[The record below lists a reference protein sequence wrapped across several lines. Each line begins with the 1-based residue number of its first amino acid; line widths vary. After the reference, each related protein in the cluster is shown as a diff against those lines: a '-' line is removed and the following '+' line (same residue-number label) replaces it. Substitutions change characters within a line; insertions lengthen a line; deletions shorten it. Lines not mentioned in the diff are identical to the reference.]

1 MLSQVIDINE
11 MQYIPSITKTI
22 AKRLKKEYEDL
33 INCTEDITIKY
44 TNNKEIVFII
54 SKIEDASL
62 NVYSFTMPPNYPFS
76 PPRILINDKTY
87 GEFLNIHSIRFKK
100 VLRYLT
106 GIECLCCHSYNCR
119 DNWSPALS
127 LNHIIQ
133 ESNKYRVTKNN
144 IKIKLL
150 ADKIKDKYLIDDI
163 DLDSWLFDIKI
174 SLPANLIYR

>member
-11 MQYIPSITKTI
+11 MQYIPSITKKI

-33 INCTEDITIKY
+33 INCAEDITIKY

-54 SKIEDASL
+54 SKIEDNSL
-62 NVYSFTMPPNYPFS
+62 NVYSFTLPPNYPFS
-76 PPRILINDKTY
+76 PPRIVINGNSYQTI
-87 GEFLNIHSIRFKK
+87 LNVHSIRFKK

-106 GIECLCCHSYNCR
+106 GFDCLCCHSYNCS

-127 LNHIIQ
+127 LNRIIQ
-133 ESNKYRVTKNN
+133 QSHEYKVLKNN
-144 IKIKLL
+144 IKIKIL

-163 DLDSWLFDIKI
+163 DLDSWLFDIRI
-174 SLPANLIYR
+174 SLPATLIYS